1 MNPRP
6 KPNTKPKSVAKSKAK
21 AKPGA
26 KHGGKATQR
35 RASRILAPIPAGLV
49 PPDGESQITAFRA
62 VGEDGRVMAVHV
74 GLRRVARVETDWL
87 MSSGIHEGDPWTPA
101 VADRLYGAA
110 KQYAAYQHA
119 LHLTAAQ
126 QRSAFK
132 LVQKLRHSGHDE
144 PDARAAAERLVK
156 LGLVRDDALAERLA
170 EDLARSGKLGQ
181 RGIENKLRA
190 KGIDPKLA
198 KAAAES
204 AAAEKV
210 SPDAA
215 LTLARKRAPRLT
227 DLAPQVARRRL
238 YGFLVRRGF
247 EHDEAHRATE
257 TALSEARAADLE

>member
-1 MNPRP
+1 MNPRS
-6 KPNTKPKSVAKSKAK
+6 KPNTKPTSKAK
-21 AKPGA
+21 AKPAA

-35 RASRILAPIPAGLV
+35 RASRILAPVPAGLV
-49 PPDGESQITAFRA
+49 PPDGESRITALRA
-62 VGEDGRVMAVHV
+62 ADTDGRVMSVLV

-87 MSSGIHEGDPWTPA
+87 MASGIREGDAWTPEL
-101 VADRLYGAA
+101 ADRLYGAA
-110 KQYAAYQHA
+110 KRYAAYRHA
-119 LHLTAAQ
+119 LHLTSQQ

-144 PDARAAAERLVK
+144 PDARAAADRLVT
-156 LGLVRDDALAERLA
+156 LGLVSDDALAGRLA

-198 KAAAES
+198 KAAAEA

-215 LTLARKRAPRLT
+215 LTLARKRASRLAG
-227 DLAPQVARRRL
+227 LAPQVARRRL

-247 EHDEAHRATE
+247 EHDEAQRATE